1 MSLMFNGLFSKPQNY
16 KNRVIGYQLAFSLI
30 FPVKNKQRM
39 VNKGR
44 SSHDLAIMTGVSLI
58 DYFAVDDITY

>member
-1 MSLMFNGLFSKPQNY
+1 
-16 KNRVIGYQLAFSLI
+16 
-30 FPVKNKQRM
+30 M

-58 DYFAVDDITY
+58 DYFALDDITY